1 MWSEFNP
8 SLQQP
13 TSRDIVQKVVLTI
26 LVGGEEM
33 PVVKVRK
40 CMELTVG
47 KVLVDRFFF
56 NRHN

>member
-40 CMELTVG
+40 WHGTYSG
-47 KVLVDRFFF
+47 KGSGEQILF
-56 NRHN
+56 